1 MYRRLNQS
9 KLLSF
14 KYRINILFLNL
25 IINIGLD
32 SQSKYIDSL
41 SKCIDSQ
48 SKCIDSQSKY
58 RFSI

>member
-25 IINIGLD
+25 IINIG
-32 SQSKYIDSL
+32 
-41 SKCIDSQ
+41 
-48 SKCIDSQSKY
+48 IDSQSKY
-58 RFSI
+58 RIIDSQSMNRFLVHI